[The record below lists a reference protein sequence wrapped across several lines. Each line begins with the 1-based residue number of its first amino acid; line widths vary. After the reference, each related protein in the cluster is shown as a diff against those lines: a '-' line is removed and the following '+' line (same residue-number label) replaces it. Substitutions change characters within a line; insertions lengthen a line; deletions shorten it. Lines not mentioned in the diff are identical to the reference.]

1 MDIKI
6 RLYKKIDA
14 DLIALY
20 QHPSFS
26 LPRAILLSLEM
37 SAGVRDKTYLS
48 LPEPRTDAKKL
59 DKIEFSIQSNHPKVA
74 DFLKKLPFRT
84 RNDTLKNLVRGYLS
98 GPYIPAFTNDETDAS
113 LTFFN
118 GDEKPLSD
126 CIKTRSD
133 VEAAYS
139 QEMQKI
145 QKILS
150 ESGKAPEEILSLL
163 ENLKSEQKEEDIKA
177 LKKKTE
183 EILPQK
189 EAEVQNDNNFDLFG
203 AVQNMMN

>member
-20 QHPSFS
+20 QHPAFS
-26 LPRAILLSLEM
+26 LPKAMLLSLEM
-37 SAGVRDKTYLS
+37 SAGIREKSYLS
-48 LPEPRTDAKKL
+48 IPEPQKTNKV

-98 GPYIPAFTNDETDAS
+98 GPYIPAFTGNEKDADCA
-113 LTFFN
+113 FFN
-118 GDEKPLSD
+118 GEKKPLIN
-126 CIKTRSD
+126 CIKTRGE
-133 VEAAYS
+133 VETAYS
-139 QEMQKI
+139 HEMQKI
-145 QKILS
+145 QEILS
-150 ESGKAPEEILSLL
+150 ASGKEPKEILSLL
-163 ENLKSEQKEEDIKA
+163 ESKMAEKKEKEIEA
-177 LKKKTE
+177 L
-183 EILPQK
+183 PK
-189 EAEVQNDNNFDLFG
+189 EAPPLKETDIPTDDDFDLFG